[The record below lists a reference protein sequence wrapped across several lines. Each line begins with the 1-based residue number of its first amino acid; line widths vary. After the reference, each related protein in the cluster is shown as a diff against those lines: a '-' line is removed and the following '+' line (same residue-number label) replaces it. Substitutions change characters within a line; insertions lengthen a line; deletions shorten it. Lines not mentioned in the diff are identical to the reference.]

1 MRHRHLNPMRFSLRS
16 KSSDSFHDAGLLTDQ
31 EFQAKKADLLSRL

>member
-1 MRHRHLNPMRFSLRS
+1 MIEKLADLRA
-16 KSSDSFHDAGLLTDQ
+16 KGVLDET